1 MAAFNVMAKGLTL
14 LRQRG
19 CFMLASFVAV
29 LALVGSSVSAV
40 ERQKSAGTVASSGLS
55 IAPADTDIYIGGM
68 NLLKQWKK
76 FEATQLYRDVL
87 ENRLVQSIV
96 TRAKGEWEAK
106 EGQVGQVRRAVQ
118 DPNVMSL
125 LEMGAD
131 MFTEE
136 VFLFADGRLSELVI
150 QVNELADEVNNL
162 VSSDDSD
169 GEDIKEFFMSLPK
182 SEVDELQIPLVVQG
196 FKVSDLDR
204 VLDKID
210 QLEGLLRLGL
220 GSIPEAAP
228 FAEGLE
234 RVEDTRGTR
243 LAWTIDSE
251 MIPWE
256 LFADS
261 DGSDPDVMEKIQD
274 LVDGRQFCFTI
285 GLLDSYI
292 VIALS
297 ESSEDVSELGG
308 SESLLT
314 HADMKPVK
322 DLASQVVT
330 GISYVSDT
338 YADANFQANF
348 QDFFTKN
355 SRTILLELEKSIEGD
370 FLETLEE
377 LPEDLAWLDQAIG
390 DLVPDFRGQ
399 TAVSYLTENGS
410 ESVIYNRTENVVFDS
425 LKPLTVLN
433 HVGNDP
439 IVFLSVRLQDH
450 PEYFATSREIF
461 QRMKVY
467 IEAFLESDYANE
479 DQREKGAFVMENGWP
494 LLTELA
500 DIWEEKFLPAMRDG
514 QHAFVLQAG
523 NLENK
528 QWWKD
533 MPPSNEPLPL
543 PELATVTGIT
553 SKEGMIEA
561 YDSLFKWF
569 DRVLVVIRK
578 SDPDA
583 VPAGYEIPRP
593 VESKAAGG
601 VQFTYP
607 IPADCPV
614 PESMAPHA
622 FFTENFM
629 VSSFSTKQTQS
640 LITMQKSNIANP
652 LLNSE
657 SPKASAA
664 YINLGRLSQLA
675 LPWIVY
681 GFESQGTPL
690 DTVVAPEEG
699 PMPEVKAQD
708 LVDLWKTLK
717 NLGELASSTV
727 AGEEGGTVTKAQ
739 FSMPMHSGKK

>member
-1 MAAFNVMAKGLTL
+1 MAAFSVMVNGFTSSRCRECVLFV
-14 LRQRG
+14 
-19 CFMLASFVAV
+19 CFFAG
-29 LALVGSSVSAV
+29 LALNVNAV
-40 ERQKSAGTVASSGLS
+40 ERQKGAGTVAASGLS
-55 IAPADTDIYIGGM
+55 IAPVDTDIYISGM
-68 NLLKQWKK
+68 NLLSQWKQ
-76 FEATQLYRDVL
+76 FQATQLYHDVL
-87 ENRLVQSIV
+87 DNHLVQSIV
-96 TRAKGEWEAK
+96 TRIKGEWEAK
-106 EGQVGQVRRAVQ
+106 EGQAGQVRSAIQ

-125 LEMGAD
+125 LEMGAE

-150 QVNELADEVNNL
+150 RVNELADEVNNL
-162 VSSDDSD
+162 VASDDTD
-169 GEDIKEFFMSLPK
+169 GEDVKEFFMSLPK
-182 SEVDELQIPLVVQG
+182 SEVDELQIPLIVQG

-220 GSIPEAAP
+220 GSIPDAAP

-234 RVEDTRGTR
+234 RIEDTRGTR

-261 DGSDPDVMEKIQD
+261 EASDPDVMEKIQD

-308 SESLLT
+308 SESLLS

-322 DLASQVVT
+322 DLASKVVT
-330 GISYVSDT
+330 GVSYVSDA

-355 SRTILLELEKSIEGD
+355 SRAILLELEKNIEGD

-377 LPEDLAWLDQAIG
+377 IPEDLAWLDEAIG
-390 DLVPDFRGQ
+390 DLVPEFRGQ
-399 TAVSYLTENGS
+399 TAVSYLTENGT
-410 ESVIYNRTENVVFDS
+410 ESVIYNRTEDVVFDS
-425 LKPLTVLN
+425 LKPLTILN
-433 HVGNDP
+433 HVGKDP
-439 IVFLSVRLQDH
+439 IVFLSFRLQDH
-450 PEYFATSREIF
+450 PEYFATSRKIF
-461 QRMKVY
+461 QRLKVY
-467 IEAFLESDYANE
+467 IEAFLESDYADE
-479 DQREKGAFVMENGWP
+479 EQREKGAFAMKFGWP

-533 MPPSNEPLPL
+533 MPPSTKPLPL

-553 SKEGMIEA
+553 SKDGMIDA

-569 DRVLVVIRK
+569 DKVLAVMRK
-578 SDPDA
+578 SDPDS

-593 VESKAAGG
+593 VESKVEGG

-640 LITMQKSNIANP
+640 LIKMQKSNIANP

-690 DTVVAPEEG
+690 DSVVAPEEG
-699 PMPEVKAQD
+699 SMPEVKAQD
-708 LVDLWKTLK
+708 LVDLWKILK
-717 NLGELASSTV
+717 NLGEVASSTV

-739 FSMPMHSGKK
+739 FLMPIHSSAR